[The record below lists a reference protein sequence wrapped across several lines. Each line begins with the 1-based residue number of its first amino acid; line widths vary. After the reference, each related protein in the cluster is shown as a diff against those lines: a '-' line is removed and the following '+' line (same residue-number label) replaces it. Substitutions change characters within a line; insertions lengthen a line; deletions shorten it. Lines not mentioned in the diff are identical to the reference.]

1 VEEVPRIMSK
11 DSNTLMWPSGCSGVT
26 SSPHQFTGNLV
37 EDLNNNGNGYEYN
50 SMAEHENVSS
60 SNEVDLGIVR
70 EEVVETGTIM
80 SAEADVTNG
89 FVKNGASLPYVFK
102 TSETGK
108 KDKILPFCALCNK
121 KFVCVTTMKRHLVT
135 HTGEKPF
142 SCNVCG
148 KQYTQKGN
156 LRVHERTH
164 RGERPFECNICHLTF
179 YRKEPMQKHQWR
191 QHAIVH
197 FKSRPTNQ
205 KTVQS
210 GLVTF
215 INNNNKPNIGTE
227 GVLYNSLV
235 EQIKYGDNGG
245 ILQNENNFESKQN
258 MPSTNG
264 LTHVN
269 NANETSFIKV
279 GTPNSAEGIPKPLF
293 SQDHPEKPNSDRNL
307 MNDNTELEDIA
318 TYPLENSYD
327 YEEKQNLDSVNFN
340 NVGESI
346 LFDTDGLDKNN
357 LIPKM
362 PSRNKIEECINTP
375 ENNSSPQLK
384 PIKLKMKF
392 TQAYMQEV
400 VDEREREERGN
411 MNTEGRDV
419 NCCNI
424 DLNPPMDSNS
434 HEKFTETGALP
445 VIQKDPEPTPE
456 NKESVECQCKSCG
469 SKCLVT
475 DPFNFHCGTCNTK
488 YTSLPIHMI
497 ADPLQCIGCLQVFVD
512 KPALKGHYA
521 SVQDQERPFRCCL
534 CGYEFRQKAHL
545 QKHQWRIHRRKL
557 EPDSKVKE
565 AEAIM
570 HEVHDMMTSSSIGE
584 TTLTIQQ
591 IIDRGVEREIKR
603 DNPTVANCSN
613 QSAGK
618 PLDLSPNKMYGT
630 ANSINQWVHQVETA
644 RIPLIPDISIQKV
657 SEIKV
662 PGTTN
667 VYPQDHRKPL
677 QLDSLIVTS
686 KDYNRSNI
694 HNKNVNMSLTPALH
708 TFAIKSKPLILEVQ
722 TPVNNSVWKSNQI
735 ADNPLLNQISP
746 PLPEP
751 VNMGSPSMSSNNNT
765 NQTDRSAKRART
777 DPELHSWLYSQQS
790 LIGQQPENLSLSSYV
805 DQEDQTYPT
814 DLSKNNYQHKESVFQ
829 QLVTPLN
836 LSTNNFKSDKS
847 EFGQPSYSDHF
858 IGKSDLIS
866 GQLNRIRDQDERS
879 GI

>member
-1 VEEVPRIMSK
+1 MSQ
-11 DSNTLMWPSGCSGVT
+11 DSNTLTQPSGYSGVT
-26 SSPHQFTGNLV
+26 SSHHQFTGNLI
-37 EDLNNNGNGYEYN
+37 EDMNNNGNVYEYN
-50 SMAEHENVSS
+50 TILENGNVSS
-60 SNEVDLGIVR
+60 SSEVDLGIVR

-89 FVKNGASLPYVFK
+89 FVKNGSSLPYVFK

-210 GLVTF
+210 GLVT
-215 INNNNKPNIGTE
+215 INNNNNTPNIGSE

-245 ILQNENNFESKQN
+245 ILQNENLFENK
-258 MPSTNG
+258 PSMLNTSS
-264 LTHVN
+264 LTPVN
-269 NANETSFIKV
+269 NANETGHGNIVTQIPTGEVAGSLFSMNQPEIISSDKDLTADIKV
-279 GTPNSAEGIPKPLF
+279 SKDIDAYPMENA
-293 SQDHPEKPNSDRNL
+293 
-307 MNDNTELEDIA
+307 NDF
-318 TYPLENSYD
+318 
-327 YEEKQNLDSVNFN
+327 EEKNKYDTVNINHGGDSTQLDNYEF
-340 NVGESI
+340 G
-346 LFDTDGLDKNN
+346 KNN
-357 LIPKM
+357 LLSNM
-362 PSRNKIEECINTP
+362 QSNKTIEEIKTTP
-375 ENNSSPQLK
+375 LNISSQKLK

-400 VDEREREERGN
+400 VDEREREERDN
-411 MNTEGRDV
+411 MHTEGRDFPCST
-419 NCCNI
+419 N
-424 DLNPPMDSNS
+424 DLSPPTDNNS
-434 HEKFTETGALP
+434 HEMLTDIGELP
-445 VIQKDPEPTPE
+445 LVQTDPIPAIE

-497 ADPLQCIGCLQVFVD
+497 ADPLQCIGCLQIFED
-512 KPALKGHYA
+512 KSALKGHCA
-521 SVQDQERPFRCCL
+521 SVQDKERPFRCCL

-557 EPDSKVKE
+557 EPDTKVKE
-565 AEAIM
+565 AEAIL

-603 DNPTVANCSN
+603 DNSAVSPSSN
-613 QSAGK
+613 QPTGN

-630 ANSINQWVHQVETA
+630 ANSINQWVRQVETA
-644 RIPLIPDISIQKV
+644 RTPLIPDISIQKV
-657 SEIKV
+657 SEMKV

-667 VYPQDHRKPL
+667 IYPQDHRKPL
-677 QLDSLIVTS
+677 HVDSLTVSS
-686 KDYNRSNI
+686 KDYNRTNI
-694 HNKNVNMSLTPALH
+694 LNKNIKMSLTPALH
-708 TFAIKSKPLILEVQ
+708 TFAIKSKPLTLEVQ
-722 TPVNNSVWKSNQI
+722 TPNNKPVWKSNQI

-746 PLPEP
+746 PIPEQI
-751 VNMGSPSMSSNNNT
+751 NMVTPNMSSSNST
-765 NQTDRSAKRART
+765 PETDRSAKRART
-777 DPELHSWLYSQQS
+777 DPQLHSWTYNQKDY
-790 LIGQQPENLSLSSYV
+790 QQPENLSLSSYV
-805 DQEDQTYPT
+805 EDQTYPT
-814 DLSKNNYQHKESVFQ
+814 DLSKSSTQHNESVFQ
-829 QLVTPLN
+829 QPVSPLN

-847 EFGQPSYSDHF
+847 EFGQPSYSDRF
-858 IGKSDLIS
+858 IGKSE
-866 GQLNRIRDQDERS
+866 LNRIRGQDERS